1 MDEGGTAIH
10 TEGFGE
16 ADGIRGAG
24 GADGFHL
31 QRRLIRLGYLLINR
45 READL
50 RGHGLT
56 LNQST
61 ALLHF
66 AAHPGDSCRDLSRRL
81 QTSHQA
87 AQKTVAHLQQRGLL
101 TTCVSPDDARVH
113 PVSTT
118 PEGARLA
125 ADLRGHGEDAG
136 NEVFS
141 RLDAAERLVLAD
153 MVERMIL
160 GLEDTAAATAT
171 GEAQR

>member
-10 TEGFGE
+10 DEVTDG
-16 ADGIRGAG
+16 ADDSD

-56 LNQST
+56 SNQST

-101 TTCVSPDDARVH
+101 TTSVSPDDARVH
-113 PVSTT
+113 PVSST

-125 ADLRGHGEDAG
+125 AELRGHGADAG
-136 NEVFS
+136 TEVFS
-141 RLDAAERLVLAD
+141 RLDAAERLALAD

-160 GLEDTAAATAT
+160 GLKDAAAANVTE
-171 GEAQR
+171 EARR